1 MLFRVLPFI
10 SLNLFN
16 HHVKY
21 VVVSSISRE
30 NKGSEE
36 PDPKLLPTVSR
47 TNAHYTCRT
56 CLSFYPER
64 KKKEGLWVCTG
75 GGRMN
80 QGRQGGVVIMCQL
93 RVAGSESSMT
103 CNVCGF
109 TCFHDPFE
117 PQRGPESW
125 PRVLLPVMPSTQQ
138 ERLSPASFPR
148 SCTSPGPPPRGCC
161 FPTSLQHYP
170 NTPIPS
176 SCRNKGPSHSPIT
189 VKPASTAP
197 AGSTDLRVAL
207 CVVQS
212 LCSAGLCVYMASKL
226 CRSHLST
233 LGCCALDHHAT

>member
-47 TNAHYTCRT
+47 TDAHCTCRT

-80 QGRQGGVVIMCQL
+80 QGRQGGVVIMCWELLAQSLPWLVMFVVSHASMILLSRTGARRANRECSCQL
-93 RVAGSESSMT
+93 CPAPSRRGS
-103 CNVCGF
+103 
-109 TCFHDPFE
+109 
-117 PQRGPESW
+117 
-125 PRVLLPVMPSTQQ
+125 LLPPSPGAAPH
-138 ERLSPASFPR
+138 LVLHLGSVASLPACSIIPTPR
-148 SCTSPGPPPRGCC
+148 SHP
-161 FPTSLQHYP
+161 
-170 NTPIPS
+170 
-176 SCRNKGPSHSPIT
+176 
-189 VKPASTAP
+189 P
-197 AGSTDLRVAL
+197 AGTRGHLTLPSLWSLPPQPWLVQLTSVWPCVLCRVFALR
-207 CVVQS
+207 
-212 LCSAGLCVYMASKL
+212 GYVYMRPVNYVGLTCPLWGAV
-226 CRSHLST
+226 R
-233 LGCCALDHHAT
+233 